1 MNNFIFLGPPGAGK
15 GSLAVKVAEDYKIP
29 HISTGDIFRA
39 NIKAQTPLGV
49 KVKAIIDSGSLVS
62 DELTFELVKDRLAQD
77 DCKNGYILDG
87 FPRTIPQAEM
97 LEKLVNDVKVVNF
110 EIKDEIVIR
119 RLSTRRVCKACGANF
134 NVLTLPPKV
143 EGVCDKCGGELYQ
156 RDDDKQES
164 ILHRMDVYREQT
176 APLIDYYK
184 NKGNL
189 KAIDARETLKTGMTQ
204 FKNLFPNAE
213 KSIEC
218 KKPCLFFQ
226 NSTDFFLTNRR

>member
-1 MNNFIFLGPPGAGK
+1 MNFVFLGPPGAGK
-15 GSLAVKVAEDYKIP
+15 GSLAVKVAADYQIP

-97 LEKLVNDVKVVNF
+97 LDSLVADLKVVNF
-110 EIKDEIVIR
+110 QIADEIVIG
-119 RLSTRRVCKACGANF
+119 RLSTRRVCKACGANY
-134 NVLTLPPKV
+134 NIKTLPPKV

-164 ILHRMDVYREQT
+164 ILHHMDVYREQT
-176 APLIDYYK
+176 EPLINYYK
-184 NKGNL
+184 NKGKITDL
-189 KAIDARETLKTGMTQ
+189 DA
-204 FKNLFPNAE
+204 
-213 KSIEC
+213 SIETDILLGEF
-218 KKPCLFFQ
+218 KKIF
-226 NSTDFFLTNRR
+226 

>member
-97 LEKLVNDVKVVNF
+97 LEKLVSDVKVVNF

-176 APLIDYYK
+176 EPLINFYK
-184 NKGNL
+184 EKGKITDL
-189 KAIDARETLKTGMTQ
+189 DA
-204 FKNLFPNAE
+204 
-213 KSIEC
+213 SIETDVLLGEF
-218 KKPCLFFQ
+218 KKIFK
-226 NSTDFFLTNRR
+226 

>member
-164 ILHRMDVYREQT
+164 IMHRMDVYREQT
-176 APLIDYYK
+176 EPLINFYK
-184 NKGNL
+184 NKGKITDL
-189 KAIDARETLKTGMTQ
+189 DA
-204 FKNLFPNAE
+204 
-213 KSIEC
+213 SIETDILLGEF
-218 KKPCLFFQ
+218 KKIFAK
-226 NSTDFFLTNRR
+226 